1 MLDYWTYSGVAFLAT
16 LAFISFLMNPAIHW
30 GLVDYPGG
38 RKTHENAVPLIGGV
52 AIFCAFFLSVLVHGR
67 LWNTHPSLL
76 FACLLLVVVGV
87 ADDRHDLSAR
97 SRFIAQ
103 LVAAVLMT
111 SWGGQYLAHLG
122 DVFGYGIVHLHDWSI
137 PFTVFCTVGVI
148 NALNMTDGVDGLAG
162 GLSLLS
168 LALFACVAF
177 LSSMAPQFTLLLM
190 LAGSLAGFLVF
201 NFRHP
206 WRSEAAIFLGDAGSM
221 MLGFLL
227 VWFSVALTQGEHPPM
242 SPITAVWM
250 IAVPLLDTVSI
261 MIRRIL
267 HGRSPFAAD
276 REHLHH
282 LLLLAGL
289 PVVWTVG
296 LILALAALL
305 GAAGLA
311 GWYWRVPDASMFY
324 AFIVVFVVYYS
335 VLDFAWR
342 GLAPQVH
349 R

>member
-1 MLDYWTYSGVAFLAT
+1 MLNYWIYSGVAFLAT
-16 LAFISFLMNPAIHW
+16 MAFIFFLKSPAIHW
-30 GLVDYPGG
+30 RLVDYPGG

-52 AIFCAFFLSVLVHGR
+52 AIFCGFFLSVLIHGR
-67 LWNTHPSLL
+67 FWNMHPSLF

-97 SRFIAQ
+97 SRFAAQ
-103 LVAAVLMT
+103 LLAAVLMT
-111 SWGGQYLAHLG
+111 SWGGLYLGSLG
-122 DVFGYGIVHLHDWSI
+122 DVFGFGIVHLHDWSI
-137 PFTVFCTVGVI
+137 PFTVFCVVGVI

-177 LSSMAPQFTLLLM
+177 LSGMVSQFSLLLM
-190 LAGSLAGFLVF
+190 LAGSLAGFLGF

-227 VWFSVALTQGEHPPM
+227 VWFSVALTQGERPAM
-242 SPITAVWM
+242 SPMVAVWM

-282 LLLLAGL
+282 LLLFAGL
-289 PVVWTVG
+289 PVGWVVG
-296 LILALAALL
+296 FILALAALL
-305 GAAGLA
+305 GAVGLV
-311 GWYWRVPDASMFY
+311 GWQLKVPDMAMFY
-324 AFIVVFVVYYS
+324 GFIGVFVFYYS
-335 VLDFAWR
+335 ALEFAWR
-342 GLAPQVH
+342 KRRASC
-349 R
+349 